1 MVALALQRR
10 RVRPPVQGVIDST
23 GLDARQ
29 ASLYYINQRPSR
41 SKRCKKWPK
50 LSLFSDG
57 RTHFV
62 LAADARLGPRNDCP
76 LLEPLARRSTALL
89 PVAQLLADAG
99 YDSEENHRLCREEL
113 GIAQSIIAVNLRGR
127 RRPPQDGYR
136 AQMHQA
142 FPEEIYRQRAQAESI
157 NSRIKRLLGASLR
170 SRTAARQN
178 QEAILRVVT
187 FDLML
192 LLLR

>member
-1 MVALALQRR
+1 MVTLAQQRQQ
-10 RVRPPVQGVIDST
+10 VRAPVQAVIDST

-50 LSLFSDG
+50 LSLFCDR
-57 RTHFV
+57 RTHLV

-76 LLEPLARRSTALL
+76 LLKPLARRASALV

-113 GIAQSIIAVNLRGR
+113 GIAESIIAVNLRGR

-142 FPEEIYRQRAQAESI
+142 FPKEIYRQRAQAESI

-170 SRTAARQN
+170 SRTATRQN
-178 QEAILRVVT
+178 QEAILRVIT

-192 LLLR
+192 L